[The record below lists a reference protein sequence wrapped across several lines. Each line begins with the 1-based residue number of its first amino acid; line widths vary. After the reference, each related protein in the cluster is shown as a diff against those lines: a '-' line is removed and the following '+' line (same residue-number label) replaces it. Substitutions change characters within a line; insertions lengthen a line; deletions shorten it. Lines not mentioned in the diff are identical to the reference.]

1 MNSNNVTERLN
12 AVRELL
18 HQLGEGVVELAN
30 THPDVFDDPQ
40 LKKEVEEFQ
49 EAYQEAKRRLDN
61 PKLSIAT
68 LGTTS
73 SGKSTIVNALIGR
86 RIAPIERSEMSGG
99 ILKFGDSDT
108 VELLIENTENAKWE
122 TGKWTDLTDDEL
134 YHRIQQV
141 MWSYHETRKQRTDCL
156 APQITVQSQLLPVRD
171 RALLNLPE
179 GIDLEI
185 IDLPGLKSVQDR
197 ANLQV
202 IQPQV
207 RKSCSL
213 VALDYGQVDEEHRQR
228 LLQEL
233 KEVVEYLNGRTD
245 SMIFVL
251 NRVDMRGADD
261 FPLDQQ
267 IERLKAEI
275 QSVLSLDTPP
285 DVIPFSARL
294 LYYAQCAWGVEGG
307 HLASKIDQQTR
318 LKLLQAMF
326 ADCAGMIRQSTAGDK
341 NLRRWFRDIEDEV
354 EDGETIDDETMHKIL
369 RYAQEWSGGQ
379 QLWNT
384 LRYRVQESFPELVI
398 APALNPV
405 FYAFNS
411 LSTKIETIAEIR
423 KIQDLKEIEEL
434 RKKLEKTRQ
443 QAKKNIKKLSDSFK
457 GEILDIKNELIEN
470 TVELKENTVESRT
483 RVQQKLQERGITGF
497 DSFTDAVDAV
507 KQDIILKLIRPVR
520 KTLQEQDSAYEL
532 EDQLQEVVSPVIAR
546 KIAKAYD
553 SMRTKLNN
561 EFKDSDGY
569 LIKSVRKDDEK
580 AIQKLDHA
588 EKSVRTFFAVM
599 REGILAR
606 AEFTLQTQA
615 QNFEEALQL
624 FTESKVN
631 SLLNAIRDDLPNP
644 QLYQAIFSDFV
655 KDISLRTKKIPESI
669 LNFSELIEAAE
680 EERRIKTEKRTIK
693 ENYTEGSCFFKEEKT
708 RDKVIDVY
716 GEVKFK
722 ELKLPNP
729 ETMAKQWTQGI
740 EKAESPLWSELTQWI
755 IDYLELI
762 GSELNESVEQVLE
775 LANRSLDEQESFI
788 EQLTEETNQRW
799 NSLQEKKGA
808 LDSISQQLNALS
820 IGD

>member
-1 MNSNNVTERLN
+1 MTAKNVTERLN

-18 HQLGEGVVELAN
+18 HQLGEGVLELAN

-40 LKKEVEEFQ
+40 LKKEVKDFQ
-49 EAYQEAKRRLDN
+49 DAYQEAKTRLET

-99 ILKFGDSDT
+99 ILKLGDSDT
-108 VELLIENTENAKWE
+108 VQLVIEDTENAQWE
-122 TGKWTDLTDDEL
+122 TGEWTDLTDDEF
-134 YHRIQQV
+134 YNRIQQV

-197 ANLQV
+197 ANLKV

-261 FPLDQQ
+261 VPLDQQ

-285 DVIPFSARL
+285 DVIPFNARL
-294 LYYAQCAWGVEGG
+294 LYYAQCAWGTTGG
-307 HLASKIDQQTR
+307 YLSSSIEPSIR
-318 LKLLQAMF
+318 LELLKKMF
-326 ADCAGMIRQSTAGDK
+326 TDCTGIIKQSTRGNK
-341 NLRRWFRDIEDEV
+341 RLRSWFQDV
-354 EDGETIDDETMHKIL
+354 EDAIEENQIIDDETMRNIL
-369 RYAQEWSGGQ
+369 RYAHEWSGGQ

-398 APALNPV
+398 APALNPI

-411 LSTKIETIAEIR
+411 LCSKLDTIAEIR
-423 KIQDLKEIEEL
+423 KIQDLEEIEEL
-434 RKKLEKTRQ
+434 REKLEKTRHQ
-443 QAKKNIKKLSDSFK
+443 VKKKIKKLSDSSK
-457 GEILDIKNELIEN
+457 GEIVDIKN
-470 TVELKENTVESRT
+470 ELKENTVDSRI
-483 RVQQKLQERGITGF
+483 RVGTKLKEQGITGF
-497 DSFTDAVDAV
+497 EGFTDAVDEV

-520 KTLQEQDSAYEL
+520 KTLQNKDSAYEL
-532 EDQLQEVVSPVIAR
+532 EDQLQEVISPVIAR

-553 SMRTKLNN
+553 SMKTKLNHN
-561 EFKDSDGY
+561 FKNSDGY
-569 LIKSVRKDDEK
+569 LIKSVRKDDKK
-580 AIQKLDHA
+580 AIQKLD
-588 EKSVRTFFAVM
+588 
-599 REGILAR
+599 
-606 AEFTLQTQA
+606 
-615 QNFEEALQL
+615 
-624 FTESKVN
+624 
-631 SLLNAIRDDLPNP
+631 
-644 QLYQAIFSDFV
+644 
-655 KDISLRTKKIPESI
+655 
-669 LNFSELIEAAE
+669 
-680 EERRIKTEKRTIK
+680 
-693 ENYTEGSCFFKEEKT
+693 
-708 RDKVIDVY
+708 
-716 GEVKFK
+716 
-722 ELKLPNP
+722 
-729 ETMAKQWTQGI
+729 
-740 EKAESPLWSELTQWI
+740 
-755 IDYLELI
+755 
-762 GSELNESVEQVLE
+762 
-775 LANRSLDEQESFI
+775 
-788 EQLTEETNQRW
+788 
-799 NSLQEKKGA
+799 
-808 LDSISQQLNALS
+808 
-820 IGD
+820 